1 MLKWFESYLINRKQY
16 VQMNKKTK
24 TDFQDVT
31 CRVTQGSMLDS
42 LLFLIYANDL
52 QYILN
57 VLEPIM
63 FANDTIYFMQKGM

>member
-31 CRVTQGSMLDS
+31 CRVTQGSMLGS

-57 VLEPIM
+57 LLEPIM
-63 FANDTIYFMQKGM
+63 FANDAIYFTQKEM